1 MQTQRDSTIV
11 GKAAVGAIAAMFC
24 GLAVVLSLWL
34 HSSYWS
40 AVTRGEEQVTA
51 TAKIVA
57 ANANWI
63 NSLARQT
70 LYRMDDAVGNAT
82 QPLDAIAMKRLNEAT
97 AGLPVT
103 ATAYVIA
110 PDGGVIYSNDREN
123 SPSDIAD
130 QLFFKRLSNGAEN
143 YTSALTKLRGTTNR
157 HVFLSA
163 TRIERNRIF
172 TGVAVLAFD
181 AGMLRAIWDAASLGA
196 GSTVSFFRRDG
207 KLIAR
212 HPEARDVVDLG
223 NYVLFTD
230 YMRKATA
237 GTYISASP
245 VDGVTRLVG
254 YRIVE
259 RTPFVAV
266 ASAEVKAVMWP
277 FWRDA
282 LTAATVLLLALA
294 AATTGAFKILSL
306 AQAEAQRTTELA
318 ESVRTNKVLMR
329 EIHHRVKNNLQTVMA
344 LIRVQGLKQET
355 IQRLHER
362 IIAMSAVH
370 EQMYGFDQFR
380 SVQAREFVPN
390 LVRTLVELHDRD
402 ITLNVEIDDIEID
415 ADKATPFALLLNE
428 LLTNAMKYAFD
439 TRQNGRIE
447 VRLQKVAAGR
457 VRLEV
462 SDDGIGYVPAGARSG
477 MGTRLIKS
485 FVSQMGGEYRYEPA
499 RGTMFIAE
507 IAIC

>member
-1 MQTQRDSTIV
+1 MRTQRDSTIV

-51 TAKIVA
+51 TTKIVA
-57 ANANWI
+57 ANAIWI

-70 LYRMDDAVGNAT
+70 LYRMADAVGDAS
-82 QPLDAIAMKRLNEAT
+82 QPLDATGIKHLNQAT

-110 PDGGVIYSNDREN
+110 PDGHVIYSNDREN

-130 QLFFKRLSNGAEN
+130 QLFFKRLSNGAED
-143 YTSALTKLRGTTNR
+143 YTSALTMLRGTNR

-172 TGVAVLAFD
+172 AGVAVLAFD
-181 AGMLRAIWDAASLGA
+181 AGMLRAIWDAASLGK
-196 GSTVSFFRRDG
+196 GSTVSFIRRDG

-212 HPEARDVVDLG
+212 HPEAKDAVDLG

-259 RTPFVAV
+259 RTPFVAI
-266 ASAEVKAVMWP
+266 ASAEVSAIMWP
-277 FWRDA
+277 FWRDV

-294 AATTGAFKILSL
+294 AATTGALKILSL
-306 AQAEAQRTTELA
+306 AKAEAQRTTELA
-318 ESVRTNKVLMR
+318 QAVRTNKVLMR

-344 LIRVQGLKQET
+344 LIRLQGLKQET
-355 IQRLHER
+355 LQRLHER

-380 SVQAREFVPN
+380 SVQALDFIPN
-390 LVRTLVELHDRD
+390 LVRTLVDLHDRD
-402 ITLNVEIDDIEID
+402 IALNFEIDDIEID

-439 TRQNGRIE
+439 TRQDGRIE
-447 VRLQKVAAGR
+447 VRLQKLSTGR

-485 FVSQMGGEYRYEPA
+485 FVSQMSGEYRYEQA
-499 RGTMFIAE
+499 NGTVFIAE
-507 IAIC
+507 ISLG

>member
-1 MQTQRDSTIV
+1 MRTQRDSTIV

-51 TAKIVA
+51 TTKIVA
-57 ANANWI
+57 ANAIWI

-70 LYRMDDAVGNAT
+70 LYRMADAVGDAS
-82 QPLDAIAMKRLNEAT
+82 QPLDATGIKHLNQAT

-110 PDGGVIYSNDREN
+110 PDGHVIYSNDREN

-130 QLFFKRLSNGAEN
+130 QLFFKRLSNGAED
-143 YTSALTKLRGTTNR
+143 YTSALTMLRGTNR

-172 TGVAVLAFD
+172 AGVAVLAFD
-181 AGMLRAIWDAASLGA
+181 AGMLRAIWDAASLGK
-196 GSTVSFFRRDG
+196 GSTVSFIRRDG

-212 HPEARDVVDLG
+212 HPEAKDPVDLG

-259 RTPFVAV
+259 RTPFVAI
-266 ASAEVKAVMWP
+266 ASAEVSAIMWP
-277 FWRDA
+277 FWRDV

-294 AATTGAFKILSL
+294 AATTGALKILSL
-306 AQAEAQRTTELA
+306 AKAEAQRTTELA
-318 ESVRTNKVLMR
+318 QAVRTNKVLMR

-344 LIRVQGLKQET
+344 LIRLQGLKQET
-355 IQRLHER
+355 VQRLHER

-380 SVQAREFVPN
+380 SVQARDFIPN
-390 LVRTLVELHDRD
+390 LVRTLVDLHDRD
-402 ITLNVEIDDIEID
+402 IALNFEIDDIEID

-439 TRQNGRIE
+439 TRQDGRIE
-447 VRLQKVAAGR
+447 VRLQKLSTGR

-485 FVSQMGGEYRYEPA
+485 FVSQMSGEYRYEQA
-499 RGTMFIAE
+499 GGTVFIAE
-507 IAIC
+507 ISLG